1 MSLETILEALTDL
14 LTPITDI
21 GQVYAYDR
29 IAVEPEQ
36 VRSVFG
42 VDDANSSKGWSV
54 RAWMLDRAS
63 TQEQRLTNR
72 ETQRRHTLRLTG
84 YWEVNDPGGSRVL
97 FRAMTE
103 AIAETLRATFE
114 FVPDAE
120 LVEPPQIDQDGLT
133 VLGETYLVHSV
144 EMTTIVQE
152 LTTP

>member
-1 MSLETILEALTDL
+1 MSLETILAALAAL
-14 LTPITDI
+14 IAPLTDI
-21 GQVYAYDR
+21 GQVYAHDR

-63 TQEQRLTNR
+63 TQEQRLTNL

-97 FRAMTE
+97 FRTMTE
-103 AIAETLRATFE
+103 LVADTLRATFDL
-114 FVPDAE
+114 VPDAE
-120 LVEPPQIDQDGLT
+120 LVEPPQVDHDGLT

-144 EMTTIVQE
+144 ELTTIVQE
-152 LTTP
+152 LTAP